1 MYGCLLS
8 PLRRRKLKR
17 ACMLDILPTELLL
30 EILSSIAP
38 SIPNLTS
45 LVGTNRRFYRLAAPL
60 LLTAALGTRDRF
72 GGNVIRRAA
81 AREDTELLHRLL
93 LHVNGGGLDER
104 VPNTVTTALHPAIM
118 LEQHEAMMML
128 LRHGAGVNV
137 GDRKGWSALHWAVLS
152 GNCGMVE
159 ELLNHSAPHGWG
171 GGNGNS
177 SGMTPLH
184 MAPARGDTEMAAR
197 LIRWGA
203 NVEAKDG
210 YGMRAVDYAVASPEG
225 GEAGDGGE
233 SLQDMVGMIAVRAEN
248 DVDHNWLMW
257 RKRMMVLRWGSVLSD
272 EKWLARRK

>member
-8 PLRRRKLKR
+8 LLRRRKLKR

-30 EILSSIAP
+30 EIVSYIAP

-45 LVGTNRRFYRLAAPL
+45 LLGTNPRFYILAAPL

-81 AREDTELLHRLL
+81 PRGDTELLHRLL
-93 LHVNGGGLDER
+93 LHVDGAGLDER
-104 VPNTVTTALHPAIM
+104 VPNPETTALHAAIM
-118 LEQHEAMMML
+118 LEQHEAMML

-137 GDRKGWSALHWAVLS
+137 GDREGWSALHWAVLS
-152 GNCGMVE
+152 GNCGMLE

-171 GGNGNS
+171 GGNGDS

-184 MAPARGDTEMAAR
+184 MALARGDTELA
-197 LIRWGA
+197 
-203 NVEAKDG
+203 VKDG
-210 YGMRAVDYAVASPEG
+210 YGMRVVDYAVALLEG
-225 GEAGDGGE
+225 GEAGDGGQ
-233 SLQDMVGMIAVRAEN
+233 SPRDMVGMIVVTAEN

-257 RKRMMVLRWGSVLSD
+257 RKRMRVLRWGSVVSD
-272 EKWLARRK
+272 EKWLARRKWITCH